1 MKNRFGTVRENGL
14 IYVLEHFVEAFKWPL
29 IVFCG
34 ALLLYAPNFAFMT
47 PASMRV
53 SVMIVL
59 YAMLGMGLNVL
70 VGYTG
75 QVSLGHAG
83 FYGIGAYTC
92 ALLTTKLGWSFW
104 PSLLAAGVLA
114 ALVGLLLGLPTLR
127 LSGTYLSIV
136 TLGFC
141 EIVQMILKQW
151 ESVTNGN
158 YGIRNIPKP
167 VLFGLKLDM
176 KNGGIYYL
184 ALAMCVLTGLFS
196 LIVLLTLISF
206 NVADSA
212 AGGVLVT
219 IMVLLIVLAAM
230 LVILAKFYR
239 YTAKTAKQLKNDTYD
254 GSKKPETWAFVNAAV
269 SLAMLLLRLILV
281 FIPLMRLGNAIDHSS
296 STLSGYLT
304 EALVNSGSTN
314 LLSSSIPGMALS
326 LCQCASFYCVY
337 LLLKTVRLNMPVT
350 KK

>member
-1 MKNRFGTVRENGL
+1 
-14 IYVLEHFVEAFKWPL
+14 
-29 IVFCG
+29 
-34 ALLLYAPNFAFMT
+34 
-47 PASMRV
+47 
-53 SVMIVL
+53 
-59 YAMLGMGLNVL
+59 
-70 VGYTG
+70 
-75 QVSLGHAG
+75 
-83 FYGIGAYTC
+83 
-92 ALLTTKLGWSFW
+92 
-104 PSLLAAGVLA
+104 
-114 ALVGLLLGLPTLR
+114 
-127 LSGTYLSIV
+127 
-136 TLGFC
+136 
-141 EIVQMILKQW
+141 
-151 ESVTNGN
+151 
-158 YGIRNIPKP
+158 
-167 VLFGLKLDM
+167 
-176 KNGGIYYL
+176 
-184 ALAMCVLTGLFS
+184 MCVLTGLFS

-254 GSKKPETWAFVNAAV
+254 GSKKPETWALVNAAV

-281 FIPLMRLGNAIDHSS
+281 FIPLMRLGNAIDQNS

-304 EALVNSGSTN
+304 EALVNSGSIN
-314 LLSSSIPGMALS
+314 LLSSMPGMALS